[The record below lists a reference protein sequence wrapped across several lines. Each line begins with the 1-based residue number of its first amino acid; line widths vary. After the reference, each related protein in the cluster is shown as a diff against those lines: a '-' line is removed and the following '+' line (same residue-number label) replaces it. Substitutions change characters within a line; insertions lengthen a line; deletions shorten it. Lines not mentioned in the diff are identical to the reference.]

1 MNTTLL
7 VARITFR
14 EAVRKKMI
22 LGVLLLSAVF
32 IGMYAFGYVKFHED
46 FVERISRRP
55 NNPMGVTYEVF
66 ASMLVIMGFYVVNF
80 LTGVM
85 AIFTAVGAISG
96 EIEAHTLDA
105 IVPKPLRRSSIVLGK
120 WLGYAAM
127 LSVYVVLMTGSVL
140 ATAWIV
146 GGYVPPAP
154 AAAVGLV
161 ALVALLLL
169 SLTVLGSTVLST
181 ITNGIVVF
189 MLYGIALTGGL
200 VEQIGTLL
208 NNQIM
213 KTLGIIASLAIP
225 SDVIWKLAAYV
236 LQPATTLSLGPT
248 PFTPASAPST
258 AMVVYALGYAVLAVA
273 GAVLIF
279 GRRDL

>member
-1 MNTTLL
+1 MTLL
-7 VARITFR
+7 IARITFR

-32 IGMYAFGYVKFHED
+32 VGMYAFGYVKFHED
-46 FVERISRRP
+46 FMSRVARRP
-55 NNPMGVTYEVF
+55 NNPAGLSYEVF

-85 AIFTAVGAISG
+85 AIFTAVGAISA
-96 EIEAHTLDA
+96 EIEGHTLDA

-127 LSVYVVLMTGSVL
+127 LTIYVILMTGSVM

-146 GGYVPPAP
+146 GGYIPPAP
-154 AAAVGLV
+154 AFAVAMV
-161 ALVALLLL
+161 TLVALLLL

-200 VEQIGTLL
+200 VEQIGTVLD
-208 NNQIM
+208 NQIM

-236 LQPATTLSLGPT
+236 LQPATTLSFGPT
-248 PFTPASAPST
+248 PFTPAAAPSS
-258 AMVVYALGYAVLAVA
+258 AMVAYAVGYAVLALA
-273 GAVLIF
+273 GAVAVF